1 MNKTDI
7 IYANGNRAAGIRS
20 PNPSGNKMLLSKDTK
35 VGY

>member
-7 IYANGNRAAGIRS
+7 INANGNRAAGLRL
-20 PNPSGNKMLLSKDTK
+20 PNPFGNKMILSKDTE